1 MIPGLTLHG
10 PRNTEERG
18 GAISFSLEGIHPHDA
33 GTIMDQ
39 YGVAIRA
46 GQHCAQILMRHIGV
60 HSTSRA
66 SFYLYN
72 GEDDID
78 SMIDAIGHVQKVF
91 A

>member
-1 MIPGLTLHG
+1 
-10 PRNTEERG
+10 
-18 GAISFSLEGIHPHDA
+18 
-33 GTIMDQ
+33 MDQ

-46 GQHCAQILMRHIGV
+46 GQHCAQILMRRIGV
-60 HSTSRA
+60 HATSRA

-78 SMIDAIGHVQKVF
+78 ALVDAIGHVQKVF